1 MEAMDLDTFTT
12 LGILIYF
19 LFVVIH
25 MVMAG
30 NATTRQAYA
39 RGIVGAFV
47 WPAML
52 IYWGWIHRTEEDKT
66 VALLEHDLVVAK
78 LENRALENKIKTL
91 EAGTDYR

>member
-1 MEAMDLDTFTT
+1 MDLFT
-12 LGILIYF
+12 LGAVLYAA
-19 LFVVIH
+19 FVVIH
-25 MVMAG
+25 MVIMAG

-47 WPAML
+47 WPVML
-52 IYWGWIHRTEEDKT
+52 IYWGWIHRTEEDKV
-66 VALLEHDLVVAK
+66 VALLEHDLAVAK